1 MTGVLEIAADP
12 SPEPKLIWRAREDG
26 LEQAVVF
33 EPGYNKRGSQ
43 YGVHGMG
50 IRFLLR
56 GPKGCTQFVM
66 NTGWV
71 PGESMR
77 ASSADMFPMA
87 YDLGY
92 HAHVPQYGYG
102 EEWVQRSTPDC
113 PYLDGAECFY
123 DGSGLN
129 AEPVMAAFI
138 VEGESAVWSALQI
151 QYDNIKGEESK

>member
-71 PGESMR
+71 PGESMGLTTFN
-77 ASSADMFPMA
+77 MFPMA
-87 YDLGY
+87 VDLGY
-92 HAHVPQYGYG
+92 HAVVPQYGDLND
-102 EEWVQRSTPDC
+102 PDEDWR
-113 PYLDGAECFY
+113 PYTLDCVYLPSGKCYY

-129 AEPVMAAFI
+129 AEPVMVAFI
-138 VEGESAVWSALQI
+138 
-151 QYDNIKGEESK
+151 K